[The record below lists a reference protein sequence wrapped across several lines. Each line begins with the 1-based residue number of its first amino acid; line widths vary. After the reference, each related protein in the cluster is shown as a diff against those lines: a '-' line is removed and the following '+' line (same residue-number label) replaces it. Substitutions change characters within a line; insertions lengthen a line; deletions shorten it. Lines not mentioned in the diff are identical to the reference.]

1 MSAKSLVR
9 MAVIAAVLMITAVEA
24 GLGAAVAADAKS
36 YRKQGKFDDIRFEL
50 TEAIIGKGLVID
62 FNGKVGEMLA
72 RTGADVGSS
81 KPIYTRAEY
90 LTFCSAKLSRA
101 MMEADP
107 ANAAYCPY
115 VMYIYELASKPGEVI
130 VGYRMLPS
138 GQTPGSRKALAE
150 INALLDGLAK
160 AAVK

>member
-1 MSAKSLVR
+1 MSSMIIGRVA
-9 MAVIAAVLMITAVEA
+9 AIAAAFLFAVSS
-24 GLGAAVAADAKS
+24 GSLGATAADGAKS
-36 YRKQGKFDDIRFEL
+36 YIRKGVFEDIRFEL
-50 TEAIIGKGLVID
+50 TEAIVGKGLVID

-81 KPIYTRAEY
+81 KPIYIRAEY

-107 ANAAYCPY
+107 ANAAFCPY
-115 VMYIYELASKPGEVI
+115 VMFLYELAAKPGEVV
-130 VGYRMLPS
+130 VGYRLLPP
-138 GQTPGSRKALAE
+138 GKTPADRKALAE